1 MEHAQLG
8 SAVLRPRVWLSNWT
22 SRIALQFFPSAER
35 LRGEDDLKRVARPT
49 DTTPTEVSHRFWH
62 GLMFALPVGIGF
74 WVGIYFLISLW

>member
-22 SRIALQFFPSAER
+22 HRISLQLFPSTVR
-35 LRGEDDLKRVARPT
+35 MPGEVGLKRLARPT
-49 DTTPTEVSHRFWH
+49 DTAPTEVSHRFWH

-74 WVGIYFLISLW
+74 WIGIYFLVSLW